1 MPSLLRQAIAFAL
14 VTLVVALTANA
25 LHPHGLSLTR
35 DYFLE
40 AAPEDDGVDADAPT
54 TGDGHALEHE
64 FQSVGLEEARDW
76 AEFLYEPEG
85 DVIFLD
91 ARRPARYREGHVPG
105 AYSASLEDEEALDEL
120 MPRLRNASIVVVYC
134 TGGDC
139 EDSIFL
145 ARDLVYRHGL
155 DRDLIWIFEGGW
167 KEWTAAGAPV
177 KEGPER

>member
-1 MPSLLRQAIAFAL
+1 MPHLLRQALVFAA
-14 VTLVVALTANA
+14 VTLVAALLANA
-25 LHPHGLSLTR
+25 LHPSGLSLGR

-40 AAPEDDGVDADAPT
+40 AAPEATGGAADG
-54 TGDGHALEHE
+54 GHALEHE
-64 FQSVGLEEARDW
+64 FQSVGLDEARDW
-76 AEFLYEPEG
+76 AEFLYAPEG

-105 AYSASLEDEEALDEL
+105 AYSTSLEDEEALDEL
-120 MPRLRNASIVVVYC
+120 MPKLRNAAIVVVYC

-155 DRDLIWIFEGGW
+155 DRELIWIFEGGW
-167 KEWTAAGAPV
+167 NEWTTAGAPV

>member
-1 MPSLLRQAIAFAL
+1 MTALL
-14 VTLVVALTANA
+14 ANA
-25 LHPHGLSLTR
+25 LHPNGLSLTR

-40 AAPEDDGVDADAPT
+40 AAPGTAGGEADGATAP
-54 TGDGHALEHE
+54 GDEHALEHE

-85 DVIFLD
+85 DVVFLD

-105 AYSASLEDEEALDEL
+105 AYSASLEDEQVLDEL
-120 MPRLRNASIVVVYC
+120 MPMLENASIVVVYC

-139 EDSIFL
+139 EDSVFL

-167 KEWTAAGAPV
+167 NEWTAAGAPV